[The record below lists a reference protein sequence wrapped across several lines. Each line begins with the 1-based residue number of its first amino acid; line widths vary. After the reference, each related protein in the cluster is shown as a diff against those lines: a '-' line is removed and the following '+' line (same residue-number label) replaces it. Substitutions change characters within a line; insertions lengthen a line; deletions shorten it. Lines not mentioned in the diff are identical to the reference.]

1 MHNMM
6 ASKITEKSKL
16 RQIPQ
21 LHESRISDC
30 CVILQ
35 LVICKGTVN
44 KYICQ
49 LKTFSVSVKELLK
62 IDELELGRIF
72 NGGIPA

>member
-1 MHNMM
+1 MM

-16 RQIPQ
+16 KQVSQ
-21 LHESRISDC
+21 LHESGISGRSI
-30 CVILQ
+30 ILQ
-35 LVICKGTVN
+35 LVICKGTVS

-72 NGGIPA
+72 NGGAPA